1 MKVINIDKETNE
13 PTPEKFRKNGLFENI
28 PETSEK
34 AILISVDNEVSLNE
48 LEELAKTAG
57 VIVLEKILKKNA
69 KKNSA
74 LFIGKGTAESIYE
87 RCLEISANCVVFD
100 DELSGAQ
107 IRNLERI
114 MDVKIIDRTTL
125 ILDIFAQR
133 AISKEG
139 KIQVELAQ
147 LNYMLPRLMGKGI
160 QLSRLGGG
168 IGTRGPGEKKLETD
182 RRHIKRRILFLE
194 SDLLRIS
201 KRRNFRREGRR
212 KKNIP
217 TAALVGYTNAGK
229 STVMN
234 RLCESDVFV
243 EDKLFATLDPTS
255 RKFTMPD
262 GREIMIIDT
271 VGFIRKLPHYLIEA
285 FKSTLEEA
293 VYADLLLHVVDAS
306 SDDADEQ
313 IEVVNKLL
321 SSMGAIDKPIITI
334 FNKIDLINDK
344 KRPAIEYSGEKPVEI
359 SAKTGEG
366 TKKLIEEIKKILP
379 QDEVQIKLF
388 IPYSNS
394 KIISYIHENSK
405 IIKKD
410 FTDEGIEMT
419 VVIEK
424 TKIDKIKEFIDNK

>member
-1 MKVINIDKETNE
+1 MKVIKSEKETNE
-13 PTPEKFRKNGLFENI
+13 ITSEKLRINGFFENV
-28 PETSEK
+28 PETPEK

-48 LEELAKTAG
+48 LEELSKTAG
-57 VIVLEKILKKNA
+57 VIVLEKILKKNT

-74 LFIGKGTAESIYE
+74 LFIGKGTAENIRE
-87 RCLEISANCVVFD
+87 KCFELSANCVVFD
-100 DELSGAQ
+100 DELSGVQ

-114 MDVKIIDRTTL
+114 LDVKIIDRTTL
-125 ILDIFAQR
+125 ILDIFAKR

-293 VYADLLLHVVDAS
+293 VYADLLLHVVDSS

-313 IEVVNKLL
+313 IEVVNELL
-321 SSMGAIDKPIITI
+321 SSMGVIDKPIITI

-344 KRPAIEYSGEKPVEI
+344 NRPAIEYSGEKPVEI

-366 TKKLIEEIKKILP
+366 TKKLIEEIKKALP
-379 QDEVQIKLF
+379 LDEVQIKLF
-388 IPYSNS
+388 IPYKNS

-405 IIKKD
+405 ITKKD
-410 FTDEGIEMT
+410 FRDEGVEMT
-419 VVIEK
+419 AIIDK
-424 TKIDKIKEFIDNK
+424 TKLNKIKEYIDNK

>member
-13 PTPEKFRKNGLFENI
+13 TSSEKLRKNGFFENI
-28 PETSEK
+28 PDVPEK

-57 VIVLEKILKKNA
+57 VVVLEKILKKNT
-69 KKNSA
+69 KQNST
-74 LFIGKGTAESIYE
+74 LFIGKGTAESIHE
-87 RCLEISANCVVFD
+87 RCMELSANCVVFD
-100 DELSGAQ
+100 EELSGAQ
-107 IRNLERI
+107 IRNLERVL
-114 MDVKIIDRTTL
+114 DVKIIDRTTL
-125 ILDIFAQR
+125 ILDIFAKR

-147 LNYMLPRLMGKGI
+147 LNYMLPRLMGKGV

-194 SDLLRIS
+194 SDLMRIS

-234 RLCESDVFV
+234 RLCKSDVFV

-255 RKFTMPD
+255 RKYILPD

-285 FKSTLEEA
+285 FKSSLEEA
-293 VYADLLLHVVDAS
+293 VYADLLLHVVDIS
-306 SDDADEQ
+306 SNDSDEQ
-313 IEVVNKLL
+313 IDVVNKLL
-321 SSMGAIDKPIITI
+321 SSMGVMEKPILTI
-334 FNKIDLINDK
+334 YNKTDLVNTVE
-344 KRPAIEYSGEKPVEI
+344 RLSVEYSGRKPIEI

-366 TKKLIEEIKKILP
+366 MEKLVEEIQKILP
-379 QDEVQIKLF
+379 QDEEKIFLF
-388 IPYSNS
+388 IPYSKS

-405 IIKKD
+405 ITKKD
-410 FTDEGIEMT
+410 FTEEGIEMS
-419 VVIEK
+419 VIIEK
-424 TKIDKIKEFIDNK
+424 IKKDKIKEFIVKK